1 MTITDGT
8 PYMQQVRMLLTEYTQ
23 ALGRDLSFQKLEDE
37 LRDPA
42 QKYAP
47 PNGKL
52 LVALED
58 GTVLGMVAYHR
69 HSPTRCE
76 MKRLYVRPACR
87 GRKIGQSLIAEL
99 LRRAR
104 QAIGKWCWIP
114 CCPCSPPSACTVRP
128 ASSPVTP
135 ITTTPCPTCCISKRN
150 YDKSAPCHAA
160 GGVSYTVG
168 AS

>member
-1 MTITDGT
+1 MKITDGI
-8 PYMQQVRMLLTEYTQ
+8 PYMPQVQALLTEYTQ
-23 ALGRDLSFQKLEDE
+23 SLGRDLSFQRLEDE

-47 PNGKL
+47 PNGEL

-87 GRKIGQSLIAEL
+87 GRNLGQLLIAEL
-99 LRRAR
+99 LRRAGQAGYREMVLDTLLPMQPAIRLYR
-104 QAIGKWCWIP
+104 QAGFQP
-114 CCPCSPPSACTVRP
+114 C
-128 ASSPVTP
+128 
-135 ITTTPCPTCCISKRN
+135 
-150 YDKSAPCHAA
+150 APYYHNPMPD
-160 GGVSYTVG
+160 VLYFKKEL
-168 AS
+168 